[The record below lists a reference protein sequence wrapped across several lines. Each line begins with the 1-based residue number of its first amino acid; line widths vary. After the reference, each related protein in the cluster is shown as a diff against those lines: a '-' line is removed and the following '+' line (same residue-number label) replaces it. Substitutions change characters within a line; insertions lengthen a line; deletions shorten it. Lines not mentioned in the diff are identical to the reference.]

1 VVFKQDFDDVAAD
14 SAAPIRYRTRP
25 GVDFTTATDPKSGVH
40 QFFAKDR
47 ASGDIYHLGQEEIF
61 ICQLLDGSR
70 SLDEI
75 QAAFKARFG
84 LKLTHKQFSEFL
96 RELHAAGFLAV
107 AEAAGPAA
115 NAPADAGRA
124 DSAQP
129 PTPFHFRL
137 LDLSPLFR
145 ACAWL
150 FRPARF
156 LLWLLPPATLL
167 AGLILF
173 HRRVD
178 IFVGHD
184 IIAFTTASLL
194 GAGLATLL
202 ATNLLSRIVQ
212 GSVAQAF
219 GATIRDFGITFAF
232 GVIPGFYIDRRPINL
247 LPQRARV
254 WCHAA
259 PLLARL
265 SFFAIGTFLWIS
277 LRPTASG
284 LSEIAFFVGQVGFWS
299 LLLSSI
305 PFLPTDGY
313 LLVASIF
320 GRPDYMDRA
329 LRVVGMQ
336 VTGQPLPQ
344 ALRARDKWL
353 FILFAAAVVICIAAA
368 VAGGILFFGVPLEDR
383 YRGAG
388 AAMVMVAVGL
398 AMLWLF
404 FSWRSIE
411 RLRAAAKAGVAAPPN
426 VVALSAGGQAAARPA
441 AAPYVA
447 AGSASPSRTTRKPR
461 RSLVPYFVWAAVLG
475 ALGVVAFL
483 PYPYEAGGDFLVLP
497 STRVEVR
504 ARVDGE
510 VLELL
515 VKEGDRVEEGQ
526 PLARLSSWDEARDL
540 AVAKASLEK
549 SRAELQVLED
559 GPKPEDIKL
568 AESQVAAAN
577 ARITFSRAEAD
588 RESQLM
594 KSGTSSKREAE
605 HAWSEYKKDLAD
617 LAVAQANLEVVKS
630 GPTDS
635 MLAVAKADV
644 SRLQEQVAYLEDQIE
659 RTEVRAPI
667 AGRIVTSNLE
677 LQRGMYLTVGSL
689 FAVIER
695 SDIAQAEILVP
706 ETDIGEVAVGDGV
719 RLKPWANSDLEIA
732 GHVVSISP
740 VAEKTPYGP
749 VIHVKTEIDNAD
761 GFLRADMTGFA
772 KLGGST
778 MPVWQA
784 YTRFFVRFFN
794 IEVWSW
800 IP

>member
-1 VVFKQDFDDVAAD
+1 MVFKQEFDDVAAD

-25 GVDFTTATDPKSGVH
+25 GVDFTTAADPKTGVH

-47 ASGDIYHLGQEEIF
+47 TTGETYHIGEEELF
-61 ICQLLDGSR
+61 ICQLLDGRR

-75 QAAFKARFG
+75 QAAFKGRFG
-84 LKLTHKQFSEFL
+84 LKLTQRQFSEFL
-96 RELHAAGFLAV
+96 RELDAAGFLATT
-107 AEAAGPAA
+107 EAPAARPLSDAGPAERT
-115 NAPADAGRA
+115 DAA
-124 DSAQP
+124 EP

-137 LDLSPLFR
+137 FNPAPLFG

-150 FRPARF
+150 FRPLRF
-156 LLWLLPPATLL
+156 FVWLLPPATLL

-184 IIAFTTASLL
+184 IVVFTTTSLL
-194 GAGLATLL
+194 AAGLATLMV
-202 ATNLLSRIVQ
+202 TNLLARIVQ
-212 GSVAQAF
+212 GSVARAF
-219 GATIRDFGITFAF
+219 GATIRDFGITFSL
-232 GVIPGFYIDRRPINL
+232 GIIPGFYIDRRPINL
-247 LPQRARV
+247 LTHRERV

-265 SFFAIGTFLWIS
+265 AFFVIGTFLWIS
-277 LRPTASG
+277 LRPSASG
-284 LSEIAFFVGQVGFWS
+284 LSEVAFFVGQIGFWS
-299 LLLSSI
+299 LVFSSI

-313 LLVASIF
+313 LLAASLF
-320 GRPDYMDRA
+320 GRADYMDRA
-329 LRVVGMQ
+329 FRVVGMR
-336 VTGQPLPQ
+336 VAGQPLPQ
-344 ALRARDKWL
+344 ALRSRDKWL
-353 FILFAAAVVICIAAA
+353 FLLFAGAVMLCIAAA
-368 VAGGILFFGVPLEDR
+368 VAGGILFLGVPLEDR

-388 AAMVMVAVGL
+388 AAMIIGACCL
-398 AMLWLF
+398 AGLWLY
-404 FSWRSIE
+404 FSWRSID
-411 RLRAAAKAGVAAPPN
+411 RLRAAAKTAMTPPPN
-426 VVALSAGGQAAARPA
+426 VVALSGQTAARAA
-441 AAPYVA
+441 AAPYAPKAPSA
-447 AGSASPSRTTRKPR
+447 APSQTIRKPR
-461 RSLVPYFVWAAVLG
+461 RSLVPYFIWG
-475 ALGVVAFL
+475 AIIVGLSIVAFL

-510 VLELL
+510 VLELRI
-515 VKEGDRVEEGQ
+515 KEGDLVEEGQ
-526 PLARLSSWDEARDL
+526 PLARLSSWDEERDL
-540 AVAKASLEK
+540 AVAKASLDK

-588 RESQLM
+588 RQSQLI
-594 KSGTSSKREAE
+594 KSGTSSRREAE

-630 GPTDS
+630 GSTAS
-635 MLAVAKADV
+635 MLAVARADV
-644 SRLQEQVAYLEDQIE
+644 TRLQEQVTYLESQIE
-659 RTEVRAPI
+659 RTEIRAPV
-667 AGRIVTSNLE
+667 AGHIVTSNIE

-695 SDIAQAEILVP
+695 SQLAQAEILVP
-706 ETDIGEVAVGDGV
+706 ETDIGEVKVGADV
-719 RLKPWANSDLEIA
+719 RLKPWGNSDMEIA

-749 VIHVKTEIDNAD
+749 VIHVKSEIDNAD
-761 GFLRADMTGFA
+761 GFLRADMTGYA
-772 KLGGST
+772 KIAGSE
-778 MPVWQA
+778 MPVWEA
-784 YTRFFVRFFN
+784 YTRLFVRFFN